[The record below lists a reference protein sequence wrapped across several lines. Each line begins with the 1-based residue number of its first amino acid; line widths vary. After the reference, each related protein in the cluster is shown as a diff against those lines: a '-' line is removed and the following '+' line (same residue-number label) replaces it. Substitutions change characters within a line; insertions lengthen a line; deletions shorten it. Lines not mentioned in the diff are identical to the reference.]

1 MLTQMR
7 TRRFLLT
14 LCLTAAVAMFGSAD
28 TARANAE
35 ERAAIDAAADL
46 ALSELYAK
54 NEGAQQLAEKAEAI
68 LVFPK
73 ITKAGLGVGLQGGK
87 GVLRQGGA
95 SKAYYK
101 TRGISVGAQAGVQ
114 TYGYVLMFMTASA
127 YEKFA
132 SKRGYELGVDGSVA
146 VLEAGVTANI
156 DTASLKSDTVALI
169 FNEQGLMYTLTIEGS
184 KISKLDI

>member
-1 MLTQMR
+1 MR

-46 ALSELYAK
+46 ALSVLYAK
-54 NEGAQQLAEKAEAI
+54 NAGAQQLAEKAEAI
-68 LVFPK
+68 LVFPE
-73 ITKAGLGVGLQGGK
+73 ITKAGLGIGVQGGK
-87 GVLRQGGA
+87 GVLRKGGA
-95 SKAYYK
+95 SADYYK
-101 TRGISVGAQAGVQ
+101 ARGVSIGAQAGVQ

-127 YEKFA
+127 YEDFV
-132 SKRGYELGVDGSVA
+132 SKKGYELGVDGSVA
-146 VLEAGVTANI
+146 VVNAAVTANV

-169 FNEQGLMYTLTIEGS
+169 FSEQGIMVSLTLEGS
-184 KISKLDI
+184 KITKLDI